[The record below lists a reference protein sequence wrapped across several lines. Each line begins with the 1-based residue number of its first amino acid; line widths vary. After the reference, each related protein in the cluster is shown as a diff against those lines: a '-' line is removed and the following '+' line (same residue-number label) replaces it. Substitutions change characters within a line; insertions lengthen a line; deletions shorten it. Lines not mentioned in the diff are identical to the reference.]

1 MKKKVRDCTVVE
13 LVSVCKSHPC
23 DKCPLNMTAICS
35 KLSVLENNCSSTD
48 IIGEIVE
55 QCDKTSCDDCDVCK
69 IPDNVCGCIEY
80 IRENLNF
87 EVEVKD
93 TKLFDE
99 LNKKELNDDEKCSYP
114 AEPTAEWYDWRISEL
129 EKDNCRLRKL
139 VKILLDLVPEE

>member
-1 MKKKVRDCTVVE
+1 MKKKVRDCTVGD
-13 LVSVCKSHPC
+13 LRCNCNSHDC
-23 DKCPLNMTAICS
+23 DNCPLHMTAICS
-35 KLSVLENNCSSTD
+35 NLCALENNCSFND

-55 QCDKTSCDDCDVCK
+55 LCDKTSCDDCDNCK
-69 IPDNVCGCIEY
+69 IPDNVCRCIDS
-80 IRENLNF
+80 IRKDFDIEI
-87 EVEVKD
+87 EVKD

-99 LNKKELNDDEKCSYP
+99 LNKKELNDDEKISYP